1 MAESL
6 DIGGG
11 NIFGFLNMFT
21 GGALGRFTIFAMGVN
36 PYITASI
43 ILQLLTI
50 VIPQLEELAKEG
62 IEGRKKIQQYTR
74 YGTVLLGLV
83 QAYGITVLAR
93 NSNVITNP
101 TFFSLLLIVITLTAG
116 TSFLMWLGEKIS
128 ENGIGNGISMIIFA
142 GIVAEFPIGIIQAV
156 QNVGEGGIS
165 IFSLLVL
172 AVLFVV
178 IIGAVV
184 LVQEGQRRIPVQ
196 YAKRVVGRRMYGGQ
210 STHIPLRVNNA
221 GVIPV
226 IFASSVLTFPLTLAQ
241 FVPAIAPTV
250 GSLVRHWFGGLCGG
264 LRFARHLLYV
274 LLHGGHI
281 QPGGSRQQHAEKRRL
296 HSRIA
301 AGTPHLGISRSNS
314 DEAYLGRSDLPRRD
328 RDPPLSH
335 VGDHADAVDI
345 PLFWRH

>member
-1 MAESL
+1 MLDALRNALRIGDLRRKLLYTAALLVVFRIGSFVPVPGVDAIALAESL

-74 YGTVLLGLV
+74 YGTVLLGLI

-142 GIVAEFPIGIIQAV
+142 GIVAEFPVGIIQAI
-156 QNVGEGGIS
+156 QKVGEGGIS
-165 IFSLLVL
+165 IFSLIVL

-178 IIGAVV
+178 IIAAVVHGAGGTAAHPGAVRQAGGGPQDV
-184 LVQEGQRRIPVQ
+184 RGPVHAHPLAGEQRRRHPRHLRLVGADLPADAGAVHPGHRAGGDPV
-196 YAKRVVGRRMYGGQ
+196 
-210 STHIPLRVNNA
+210 
-221 GVIPV
+221 
-226 IFASSVLTFPLTLAQ
+226 
-241 FVPAIAPTV
+241 
-250 GSLVRHWFGGLCGG
+250 VRH
-264 LRFARHLLYV
+264 RH
-274 LLHGGHI
+274 
-281 QPGGSRQQHAEKRRL
+281 RRATWSPT
-296 HSRIA
+296 HC
-301 AGTPHLGISRSNS
+301 
-314 DEAYLGRSDLPRRD
+314 
-328 RDPPLSH
+328 
-335 VGDHADAVDI
+335 
-345 PLFWRH
+345 W